1 MNTTTSPVPTQG
13 RPTRAPDAVRLSG
26 LVKRFGTGN
35 GQVTAV
41 DGIDLVVR
49 PGEIVAFLG
58 PNGAGKTTT
67 IDMMLGFSRPTR
79 GRVDILGG
87 TPADAVSHGRIAAVL
102 QTGGLLKDL
111 TVAETVRLTA
121 SLFPTARPVGE
132 VLERAGIADIADRR
146 VGSCSSGQQQ
156 RLRFALALLPDPD
169 LLVLDEPTT
178 GMDVE
183 GRREFWAA
191 IRADA
196 GHGRTVLFATH
207 YLDEADAYAD
217 RIVLVRRGRIV
228 ADGTPAEVKSLASG
242 RTVRATL
249 PGADQVA
256 LLGLPGVESVEVRG
270 DGILLR
276 PPDPDA
282 PARPLLTCTDAR
294 DLEIPAHSLEDAF
307 VALTADDTAS
317 TEPRSTR

>member
-1 MNTTTSPVPTQG
+1 M
-13 RPTRAPDAVRLSG
+13 PDAIRLTG
-26 LVKRFGTGN
+26 LVKRFGA
-35 GQVTAV
+35 VTAV
-41 DGIDLVVR
+41 DGVDLVVR
-49 PGEIVAFLG
+49 PGAIVAFLG

-67 IDMMLGFSRPTR
+67 IDMMLGFTRPDAGT
-79 GRVDILGG
+79 VEILGG
-87 TPADAVSHGRIAAVL
+87 TPADSIAQGRIAAVL

-121 SLFPTARPVGE
+121 SLFPAARPVAE

-146 VGSCSSGQQQ
+146 VGSCSGGQQQ

-169 LLVLDEPTT
+169 LLLLDEPTT

-183 GRREFWAA
+183 GRRDFWAA

-196 GHGRTVLFATH
+196 RQGRTVLFATH

-228 ADGTPAEVKSLASG
+228 ADGTPAQVKSLASG

-249 PGADQVA
+249 PDADQVA
-256 LLGLPGVESVEVRG
+256 LLSVPGVQSVEVRG
-270 DGILLR
+270 DAVLLR
-276 PPDPDA
+276 TSDSDA
-282 PARPLLTCTDAR
+282 TARHLLTHTPAR
-294 DLEIPAHSLEDAF
+294 DLEITAHTLEDAF
-307 VALTADDTAS
+307 LALTGDDAGQPFIS
-317 TEPRSTR
+317 PGA

>member
-1 MNTTTSPVPTQG
+1 MQTTTTQRG
-13 RPTRAPDAVRLSG
+13 TGTGAPARETTAVRLTG

-41 DGIDLVVR
+41 DGVDLVVR

-67 IDMMLGFSRPTR
+67 IDMMLGFTRPDE
-79 GRVDILGG
+79 GSVEILGG
-87 TPADAVSHGRIAAVL
+87 SPADAVRAGRIAAVL

-121 SLFPTARPVGE
+121 SLFASARPTDE

-146 VGSCSSGQQQ
+146 VGSCSGGQQQ
-156 RLRFALALLPDPD
+156 RLRFALALLPEPD
-169 LLVLDEPTT
+169 LLLLDEPTT

-196 GHGRTVLFATH
+196 ARGRTVLFATH

-217 RIVLVRRGRIV
+217 RIVLVRHGRVV
-228 ADGTPAEVKSLASG
+228 ADGSPARVKSLASG

-249 PGADQVA
+249 PDADQVA
-256 LLGLPGVESVEVRG
+256 LLGLPGVESVELRG
-270 DGILLR
+270 DAVLLR
-276 PPDPDA
+276 TNDSDA
-282 PARPLLTCTDAR
+282 TARHLLTHTAAHDV
-294 DLEIPAHSLEDAF
+294 EITAHSLEDAF
-307 VALTADDTAS
+307 VALTTDETGS
-317 TEPRSTR
+317 TQ

>member
-1 MNTTTSPVPTQG
+1 MNTATSPVPTQG
-13 RPTRAPDAVRLSG
+13 RSATAPDAVRLSG
-26 LVKRFGTGN
+26 LVKRFGT
-35 GQVTAV
+35 VTAV

-67 IDMMLGFSRPTR
+67 IDMMLGFSRPTQ
-79 GRVDILGG
+79 GRVEVLGG
-87 TPADAVSHGRIAAVL
+87 TPADAASHGRVAAVL

-196 GHGRTVLFATH
+196 GRGRTVMFATH
-207 YLDEADAYAD
+207 YLEEADEYAD

-228 ADGTPAEVKSLASG
+228 ADGTPAYVKSLASG
-242 RTVRATL
+242 RAVRATL

-270 DGILLR
+270 DAVLLR
-276 PPDPDA
+276 TDDSDA
-282 PARPLLTCTDAR
+282 TARHLLTHTDAR
-294 DLEIPAHSLEDAF
+294 DLEITAHSLADAF
-307 VALTADDTAS
+307 VALTADAATTGS
-317 TEPRSTR
+317 I